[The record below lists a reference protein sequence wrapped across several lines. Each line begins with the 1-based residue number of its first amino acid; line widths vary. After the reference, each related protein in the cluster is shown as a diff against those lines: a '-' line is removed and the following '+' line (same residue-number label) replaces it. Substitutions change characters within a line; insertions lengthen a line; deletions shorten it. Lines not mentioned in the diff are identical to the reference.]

1 VKLDKTKVYRLTR
14 QVPAG
19 RVTTYGALAKA
30 AGNPK
35 ATRGIGMLMHVNPDA
50 PRTPCHRVV
59 MSNGKVGGY
68 GSKKGVSQKIERLKA
83 EGVNVI
89 NGKVVNFDRK
99 LFTEFEIETD

>member
-1 VKLDKTKVYRLTR
+1 
-14 QVPAG
+14 
-19 RVTTYGALAKA
+19 
-30 AGNPK
+30 
-35 ATRGIGMLMHVNPDA
+35 
-50 PRTPCHRVV
+50 